1 MTFLSTYLSAKLID
15 YSPVAFY
22 PVYETLSLATFILQ
36 VHIINYKINGIVCL
50 AHIKLIASLSFISI
64 ICQFIMKEWMTCLW
78 LELVMT
84 GHLKTY
90 WWCVRHAFSL
100 KCRSELARQTPISP
114 YSSHLL
120 SHVFAY
126 L

>member
-50 AHIKLIASLSFISI
+50 THKIDSFPFFYYHNLPIYYERVND
-64 ICQFIMKEWMTCLW
+64 M
-78 LELVMT
+78 LVIRT
-84 GHLKTY
+84 GHDG
-90 WWCVRHAFSL
+90 SL
-100 KCRSELARQTPISP
+100 EN
-114 YSSHLL
+114 LL
-120 SHVFAY
+120 MVCETCF
-126 L
+126 LIKM